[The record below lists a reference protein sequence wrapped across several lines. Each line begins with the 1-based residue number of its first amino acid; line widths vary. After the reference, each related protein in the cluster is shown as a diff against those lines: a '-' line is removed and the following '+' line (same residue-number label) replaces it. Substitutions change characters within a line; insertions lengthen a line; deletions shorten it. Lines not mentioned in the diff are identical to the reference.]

1 MSVPTRPTHHCAA
14 LDLEH
19 AGSGVVLMG
28 WVERIRDLGGL
39 LFLDLRDYRGVTQIV
54 VRPGSGPAAEAK
66 RLGTWWVIAVE
77 GVVLAREAETVN
89 PTIDT
94 GKIEVEAEHI
104 HVLSEARTPPFAPA
118 DSEGVAEELRLRYR
132 YLDLRNPRLQRNLR
146 IRGRL
151 AAEIRG
157 HLDDHGFLEVETPFL
172 TRSTPEGARDY
183 LVPSRVHRGRFY
195 ALPQSPQLFKQLLMI
210 GGTDRYYQ
218 IVRCFRDEDLRADRQ
233 PEFTQVD
240 VEMSFADP
248 DQVIEMT
255 EGLFRRALGAVGIE
269 VKPPFPRFTYREAM
283 DRFGIDRPDLRY
295 GVEVKDISHALRIPT
310 HPAFQA
316 VLDSGGSVRAIVA
329 PGCGGFSRK
338 RLDQLMAAGEDA
350 GAGGV
355 GWFRGLGQF
364 VELTYVWNDPKHVT
378 PVLHAAYRDGSIR
391 SSLSKAFDEAQLRAL
406 LEAAGTGEDDL
417 LLLVAGKPELASRVL
432 GALRRQLAASEGW
445 TSPGQFAMAW
455 VTEFPLFDHSEAEG
469 RLTSVHHPFTSP
481 HPEDVDRLATDPLS
495 VRSLAYDVI
504 ANGHELGGGSI
515 RIHNRT
521 MQQRVFEALEIP
533 PAEAAERFGFFLE
546 ALEYGTPP
554 HGGIALGFDRIA
566 MLASGSA
573 SLRDVIA
580 FPKTT
585 SATDL
590 MTGSPAGVDPSQL
603 DEVGVALAG
612 KPGPDED

>member
-94 GKIEVEAEHI
+94 GKIEVEAERIHI
-104 HVLSEARTPPFAPA
+104 LSEARTPPFAPT

-157 HLDDHGFLEVETPFL
+157 HLDGHGFLEVETPFL

-248 DQVIEMT
+248 DQVIEVT
-255 EGLFRRALGAVGIE
+255 EGLFKRALGAVGIE

-283 DRFGIDRPDLRY
+283 DRYGVDRPDLRY
-295 GVEVKDISHALRIPT
+295 GVEIHDLTEPVRGT
-310 HPAFQA
+310 GHPLLDR
-316 VLDSGGSVRAIVA
+316 VLEAGGCVRGIAA
-329 PGCGGFSRK
+329 PGCAGFSRK
-338 RLDQLMAAGEDA
+338 RLDGLQAAAVEA
-350 GAGGV
+350 GAGGLL
-355 GWFRGLGQF
+355 W
-364 VELTYVWNDPKHVT
+364 
-378 PVLHAAYRDGSIR
+378 AAFRDGEVR
-391 SSLSKAFDEAQLRAL
+391 SPLLKTLGAERLRTL
-406 LEAAGTGEDDL
+406 LEAAGGGPSDL
-417 LLLVAGKPELASRVL
+417 LLMVAGEAKTACEAL

-445 TSPGQFAMAW
+445 TSPEQFVMAW

-481 HPEDVDRLATDPLS
+481 HPEDVERLATDPLS

-515 RIHNRT
+515 RIHNRA

-603 DEVGVALAG
+603 DEVGVALAAARTEA
-612 KPGPDED
+612 EDD

>member
-1 MSVPTRPTHHCAA
+1 MSVPTRPTHHCGA
-14 LDLEH
+14 LGLEH

-39 LFLDLRDYRGVTQIV
+39 LFLDLRDYRGATQVV
-54 VRPGSGPAAEAK
+54 VRPGSGPAVVAK

-77 GVVLAREAETVN
+77 GGVLAREAATVN
-89 PTIDT
+89 PAIDT
-94 GKIEVEAEHI
+94 GSIEVEAERIHI
-104 HVLSEARTPPFAPA
+104 LSEARTPPFAPT
-118 DSEGVAEELRLRYR
+118 DSGGVAEELRLRYR

-248 DQVIEMT
+248 DQVIEVT
-255 EGLFRRALGAVGIE
+255 EGLFRRALGAVGIG
-269 VKPPFPRFTYREAM
+269 VRPPFPRLTYREAM
-283 DRFGIDRPDLRY
+283 DRYGVDRPDLRY
-295 GVEVKDISHALRIPT
+295 GAEIRDLTVLARGT
-310 HPAFQA
+310 GHPLLDR
-316 VLDSGGSVRAIVA
+316 VLEAGGSLRGIAA
-329 PGCGGFSRK
+329 PGCAGFSRK
-338 RLDQLMAAGEDA
+338 RLDGLQAAAVEA
-350 GAGGV
+350 GAGGLL
-355 GWFRGLGQF
+355 W
-364 VELTYVWNDPKHVT
+364 
-378 PVLHAAYRDGSIR
+378 AAFRDGEVR
-391 SSLSKAFDEAQLRAL
+391 SPLLKTLGADRLRAL
-406 LEAAGTGEDDL
+406 LEAAGGGPSDL
-417 LLLVAGKPELASRVL
+417 LLMVAGEAKTACEAL
-432 GALRRQLAASEGW
+432 GALRRQLGASEGW
-445 TSPGQFAMAW
+445 TSPDQFAMAW

-515 RIHNRT
+515 RIHNRA
-521 MQQRVFEALEIP
+521 MQQRVFDALAIP

-590 MTGSPAGVDPSQL
+590 MTGSPAGVDSSQL
-603 DEVGVALAG
+603 DEVGVALANRTG
-612 KPGPDED
+612 GQDD

>member
-54 VRPGSGPAAEAK
+54 VRPEAGPAAEAK

-94 GKIEVEAEHI
+94 GKIEVEAERIHI
-104 HVLSEARTPPFAPA
+104 LSEARTPPFAPT

-157 HLDDHGFLEVETPFL
+157 HLDGHGFLEVETPFL

-248 DQVIEMT
+248 DQVIEVT
-255 EGLFRRALGAVGIE
+255 EGLFERSLAAVGIE
-269 VKPPFPRFTYREAM
+269 VKPPFPRFTYRQAM

-295 GVEVKDISHALRIPT
+295 GAEIRDLTELARGT
-310 HPAFQA
+310 GHPLLDR
-316 VLDSGGSVRAIVA
+316 VLEAGGSVRGIAA
-329 PGCGGFSRK
+329 PGCAALSRK
-338 RLDQLMAAGEDA
+338 RLDGLQAAAVEA
-350 GAGGV
+350 GAGGLLWASV
-355 GWFRGLGQF
+355 
-364 VELTYVWNDPKHVT
+364 
-378 PVLHAAYRDGSIR
+378 RDGEVR
-391 SSLSKAFDEAQLRAL
+391 SPLLKTLGPGRLRAL
-406 LEAAGTGEDDL
+406 MEAAGAGPRDL
-417 LLLVAGKPELASRVL
+417 LLMVAGERKTACQAL

-455 VTEFPLFDHSEAEG
+455 VTEFPLFDHSESEG

-504 ANGHELGGGSI
+504 ANGFELGGGSI
-515 RIHNRT
+515 RIHDRA

>member
-1 MSVPTRPTHHCAA
+1 MSVPTRPTHHCGA
-14 LDLEH
+14 LGLED
-19 AGSGVVLMG
+19 AGGSVVLMG

-39 LFLDLRDYRGVTQIV
+39 LFLDLRDYRGATQIV
-54 VRPGSGPAAEAK
+54 VRPGSGPAAVAK

-77 GVVLAREAETVN
+77 GGVLAREAATVN
-89 PTIDT
+89 PAIDT
-94 GKIEVEAEHI
+94 GSIEVEAERIHI
-104 HVLSEARTPPFAPA
+104 LSEARTPPFAPT
-118 DSEGVAEELRLRYR
+118 DSGGVAEELRLRYR

-157 HLDDHGFLEVETPFL
+157 HLDGHGFLEVETPFL

-248 DQVIEMT
+248 DQVIEVT

-269 VKPPFPRFTYREAM
+269 VRPPLPRLTYREAM
-283 DRFGIDRPDLRY
+283 DRYGVDRPDLRY
-295 GVEVKDISHALRIPT
+295 GAEIRDLTDLARGT
-310 HPAFQA
+310 GHPLLDR
-316 VLDSGGSVRAIVA
+316 VLAAGGSLRGIAA
-329 PGCGGFSRK
+329 PGCAGFSRK
-338 RLDQLMAAGEDA
+338 RLDGLQAAAVAA
-350 GAGGV
+350 GAGGLLWAAFPDGEV
-355 GWFRGLGQF
+355 RSPLLKTLGA
-364 VELTYVWNDPKHVT
+364 D
-378 PVLHAAYRDGSIR
+378 R
-391 SSLSKAFDEAQLRAL
+391 LRAL
-406 LEAAGTGEDDL
+406 LEAAGGGPSDL
-417 LLLVAGKPELASRVL
+417 LLMVAGEAKTACAAL
-432 GALRRQLAASEGW
+432 GALRRQLGASEGW
-445 TSPGQFAMAW
+445 TSPEQFAMAW

-515 RIHNRT
+515 RIHNRA

-590 MTGSPAGVDPSQL
+590 MTGSPAGVDSSQL
-603 DEVGVALAG
+603 DEVGVALANRTG
-612 KPGPDED
+612 GQED

>member
-1 MSVPTRPTHHCAA
+1 M
-14 LDLEH
+14 
-19 AGSGVVLMG
+19 
-28 WVERIRDLGGL
+28 
-39 LFLDLRDYRGVTQIV
+39 
-54 VRPGSGPAAEAK
+54 
-66 RLGTWWVIAVE
+66 
-77 GVVLAREAETVN
+77 LAREAETIN
-89 PTIDT
+89 PGIGT
-94 GKIEVEAEHI
+94 GRIEVEAARI
-104 HVLSEARTPPFAPA
+104 HVLSEARTPPFPPT

-146 IRGRL
+146 IRARL
-151 AAEIRG
+151 AAEIRA

-248 DQVIEMT
+248 DQVIEVT
-255 EGLFRRALGAVGIE
+255 EGLFERALGAVGIE
-269 VKPPFPRFTYREAM
+269 VRPPFPRFTYRHAM
-283 DRFGIDRPDLRY
+283 DRYGVDRPDLRY
-295 GVEVKDISHALRIPT
+295 GAEITDLTEVARGSG
-310 HPAFQA
+310 HPLLDR
-316 VLDSGGSVRAIVA
+316 VLGAGGSVRGIAA
-329 PGCGGFSRK
+329 PRCAGFSRK
-338 RLDQLMAAGEDA
+338 RLDGLQAAAVEA
-350 GAGGV
+350 GAGGLL
-355 GWFRGLGQF
+355 W
-364 VELTYVWNDPKHVT
+364 
-378 PVLHAAYRDGSIR
+378 AAFRDGEVR
-391 SSLSKAFDEAQLRAL
+391 SPLLRTLGADRLRAL
-406 LEAAGTGEDDL
+406 LEAAGGGPSDL
-417 LLLVAGKPELASRVL
+417 LLMVAGEARTASQAL

-445 TSPGQFAMAW
+445 TAPDRFAMAW
-455 VTEFPLFDHSEAEG
+455 VTEFPLFDYSEAER

-481 HPEDVDRLATDPLS
+481 HPEDVERLASEPLS

-504 ANGHELGGGSI
+504 ANGFELGGGSI
-515 RIHNRT
+515 RIHNRAL
-521 MQQRVFEALEIP
+521 QQRVFDALQIP

-566 MLASGSA
+566 MLAAGST

-585 SATDL
+585 SATDR

-603 DEVGVALAG
+603 QEVGVALTAARA
-612 KPGPDED
+612 DED

>member
-19 AGSGVVLMG
+19 RGSAVVLMG

-54 VRPGSGPAAEAK
+54 VRPESGPAAEAK
-66 RLGTWWVIAVE
+66 RLGAWWVIAVE
-77 GVVLAREAETVN
+77 GAVLAREPETIN
-89 PTIDT
+89 PAIRT
-94 GKIEVEAEHI
+94 GKIEVEAERIHI
-104 HVLSEARTPPFAPA
+104 LSEARTPPFPPT

-151 AAEIRG
+151 ATEIRG
-157 HLDDHGFLEVETPFL
+157 HLDGHGFLEVETPFL

-248 DQVIEMT
+248 EQVIEIT
-255 EGLFRRALGAVGIE
+255 EGLFERALGAVGIE
-269 VKPPFPRFTYREAM
+269 VKPPFPRFTYERAM
-283 DRFGIDRPDLRY
+283 ERYGVDRPDLRY
-295 GVEVKDISHALRIPT
+295 GAEIRDLTDLVRGT
-310 HPAFQA
+310 GHPLLER
-316 VLDSGGSVRAIVA
+316 VLEGGGSVRGIAA
-329 PGCGGFSRK
+329 PGCAGFSRK
-338 RLDQLMAAGEDA
+338 RLDGLQAAAVEA
-350 GAGGV
+350 GAGGLL
-355 GWFRGLGQF
+355 W
-364 VELTYVWNDPKHVT
+364 
-378 PVLHAAYRDGSIR
+378 AAFRDGDVR
-391 SSLSKAFDEAQLRAL
+391 SPLLKTLGADRLRAL
-406 LEAAGTGEDDL
+406 LEAAGGGPGDL
-417 LLLVAGKPELASRVL
+417 LLMVAGAPKAACQAL

-455 VTEFPLFDHSEAEG
+455 VTEFPLFDCSEVEG

-481 HPEDVDRLATDPLS
+481 HPEDADRLVTDPLS

-504 ANGHELGGGSI
+504 ANGFELGGGSI
-515 RIHNRT
+515 RIHSRE

-566 MLASGSA
+566 MLASGST

-590 MTGSPAGVDPSQL
+590 MTGSPAGVDAAQL
-603 DEVGVALAG
+603 DEVGVALAR
-612 KPGPDED
+612 KPPTDES

>member
-1 MSVPTRPTHHCAA
+1 MTVPTRPTHHCAA
-14 LDLEH
+14 LDLPD
-19 AGSGVVLMG
+19 AGSEVVLMG
-28 WVERIRDLGGL
+28 WVERVRDLGGL

-54 VRPGSGPAAEAK
+54 VRPGSAPAAAAK
-66 RLGTWWVIAVE
+66 RLGVWWVIAVE
-77 GVVLAREAETVN
+77 GVVLVREAATVN
-89 PTIDT
+89 PAIDT
-94 GKIEVEAEHI
+94 GKIEVEAQRI
-104 HVLSEARTPPFAPA
+104 HVLSESRTPPFAPT

-151 AAEIRG
+151 AAEVRG
-157 HLDDHGFLEVETPFL
+157 HLDAHGFLEVETPFL

-248 DQVIEMT
+248 DQVIEIT

-269 VKPPFPRFTYREAM
+269 VSPPFPRFTYREAM

-295 GVEVKDISHALRIPT
+295 GAEIRDLTELARGAG
-310 HPAFQA
+310 HPLLDR
-316 VLDSGGSVRAIVA
+316 VLEGGGSLRGIAA
-329 PGCGGFSRK
+329 PGAAGFSRK
-338 RLDQLMAAGEDA
+338 RLDALGAAAVEA
-350 GAGGV
+350 GAGGLLWAAFLEGDV
-355 GWFRGLGQF
+355 RSPLLKTLGADR
-364 VELTYVWNDPKHVT
+364 LT
-378 PVLHAAYRDGSIR
+378 R
-391 SSLSKAFDEAQLRAL
+391 L
-406 LEAAGTGEDDL
+406 LEAAGGSPGDL
-417 LLLVAGKPELASRVL
+417 LLMVAGEPRTACQAL
-432 GALRRQLAASEGW
+432 GTLRRQLAASEGW
-445 TSPGQFAMAW
+445 TSSGQFAMAW
-455 VTEFPLFDHSEAEG
+455 VTEFPLFDHSETEG

-481 HPEDVDRLATDPLS
+481 HPEDLDRLGTDPLS

-515 RIHNRT
+515 RIHQRAL
-521 MQQRVFEALEIP
+521 QQRVFEALEIP
-533 PAEAAERFGFFLE
+533 PDEAAERFGFFLE

-566 MLASGSA
+566 MLASGSP

-590 MTGSPAGVDPSQL
+590 MTGSPAGVAPSQL
-603 DEVGVALAG
+603 QEVGVGLTA
-612 KPGPDED
+612 KPGSTED

>member
-1 MSVPTRPTHHCAA
+1 MSVPTRPTHHCGA
-14 LDLEH
+14 LGLED
-19 AGSGVVLMG
+19 AGGSVVLMG

-39 LFLDLRDYRGVTQIV
+39 LFLDLRDYRGATQIV
-54 VRPGSGPAAEAK
+54 VRPGSGPAAVAK

-77 GVVLAREAETVN
+77 GGVLAREAATVN
-89 PTIDT
+89 PAIDT
-94 GKIEVEAEHI
+94 GSIEVEAERIHI
-104 HVLSEARTPPFAPA
+104 LSEARTPPFAPT
-118 DSEGVAEELRLRYR
+118 DSGGVAEELRLRYR

-157 HLDDHGFLEVETPFL
+157 HLDGHGFLEVETPFL

-248 DQVIEMT
+248 DQVIEVT

-269 VKPPFPRFTYREAM
+269 VRPPFPRLTYREAM
-283 DRFGIDRPDLRY
+283 DRYGVDRPDLRY
-295 GVEVKDISHALRIPT
+295 GAEIRDLTDLARGT
-310 HPAFQA
+310 GHPLLDR
-316 VLDSGGSVRAIVA
+316 VLAAGGSLRGIAA
-329 PGCGGFSRK
+329 PGCAGFSRK
-338 RLDQLMAAGEDA
+338 RLDGLQAAAVAA
-350 GAGGV
+350 GAGGLL
-355 GWFRGLGQF
+355 W
-364 VELTYVWNDPKHVT
+364 
-378 PVLHAAYRDGSIR
+378 AAFRDGEVR
-391 SSLSKAFDEAQLRAL
+391 SPLLKTLGADRLRAL
-406 LEAAGTGEDDL
+406 LEAAGGGPSDL
-417 LLLVAGKPELASRVL
+417 LLMVAGEAKTACAAL
-432 GALRRQLAASEGW
+432 GALRRQLGASEGW
-445 TSPGQFAMAW
+445 TSPEQFAMAW

-515 RIHNRT
+515 RIHNRA

-590 MTGSPAGVDPSQL
+590 MTGSPAGVDSSQL
-603 DEVGVALAG
+603 DEVGVALANRTG
-612 KPGPDED
+612 GQED

>member
-19 AGSGVVLMG
+19 AGSAVVLMG

-54 VRPGSGPAAEAK
+54 VRPESGPAAEAK
-66 RLGTWWVIAVE
+66 RLGAWWVIGVE
-77 GVVLAREAETVN
+77 GVVLAREPATIN
-89 PTIDT
+89 PGIRT
-94 GKIEVEAEHI
+94 GKIEVEAERIHI
-104 HVLSEARTPPFAPA
+104 LSEARTPPFPPA

-157 HLDDHGFLEVETPFL
+157 HLDKHGFLEVETPFL

-240 VEMSFADP
+240 LEMSFADP
-248 DQVIEMT
+248 EQVIEVT
-255 EGLFRRALGAVGIE
+255 EGLFERALGAVGIE
-269 VKPPFPRFTYREAM
+269 VTPPFPRFTYEEAM
-283 DRFGIDRPDLRY
+283 ERYGVDRPDLRY
-295 GVEVKDISHALRIPT
+295 GAEIRDLSGLVRGSG
-310 HPAFQA
+310 HPLLDR
-316 VLDSGGSVRAIVA
+316 VLEGGGCVRGIAA
-329 PGCGGFSRK
+329 PGCAGFSRK
-338 RLDQLMAAGEDA
+338 RLDGLQAAAVEA
-350 GAGGV
+350 GAGGLL
-355 GWFRGLGQF
+355 W
-364 VELTYVWNDPKHVT
+364 
-378 PVLHAAYRDGSIR
+378 AAFRDGDIR
-391 SSLSKAFDEAQLRAL
+391 SPLLKTLGADRLRAL
-406 LEAAGTGEDDL
+406 AEAAGGGAGDL
-417 LLLVAGKPELASRVL
+417 LLMVAGEPKAASRAL

-445 TSPGQFAMAW
+445 TSPGQFVMAW

-481 HPEDVDRLATDPLS
+481 HPEDVDRLATDPLG

-504 ANGHELGGGSI
+504 ANGFELGGGSI
-515 RIHNRT
+515 RIHNRE

-566 MLASGSA
+566 MLASGST

-590 MTGSPAGVDPSQL
+590 MTGSPAGVDSSQL
-603 DEVGVALAG
+603 DEVGVALAAARG
-612 KPGPDED
+612 EED

>member
-1 MSVPTRPTHHCAA
+1 MNLPTRPTHHCSA
-14 LDLEH
+14 LGLEQ
-19 AGSGVVLMG
+19 AGSRVVLMG

-66 RLGTWWVIAVE
+66 RLGAWWVIAVE
-77 GVVLAREAETVN
+77 GLVLAREPGTVN
-89 PTIDT
+89 PGIRT
-94 GKIEVEAEHI
+94 GTIEVEAERL
-104 HVLSEARTPPFAPA
+104 HVLSEARTPPFSPT
-118 DSEGVAEELRLRYR
+118 DSEGVAEDLRLRYR

-151 AAEIRG
+151 ATEIRS
-157 HLDDHGFLEVETPFL
+157 HLDGHGFLEVETPFL

-195 ALPQSPQLFKQLLMI
+195 ALPQSPQLFKQLLMV

-248 DQVIEMT
+248 EQVIEIT
-255 EGLFRRALGAVGIE
+255 EGLFERALGAVGIE
-269 VKPPFPRFTYREAM
+269 VKPPFPRFTYQQAM
-283 DRFGIDRPDLRY
+283 DRYGVDRPDLRY
-295 GVEVKDISHALRIPT
+295 GAEIIDLTDLVRGSG
-310 HPAFQA
+310 HPL
-316 VLDSGGSVRAIVA
+316 LDRVVGAGDTVRGIAA
-329 PGCGGFSRK
+329 PGCAGFSRK
-338 RLDQLMAAGEDA
+338 RLDGLQAAAIEA
-350 GAGGV
+350 GAGGLL
-355 GWFRGLGQF
+355 W
-364 VELTYVWNDPKHVT
+364 
-378 PVLHAAYRDGSIR
+378 AAFRDGEVR
-391 SSLSKAFDEAQLRAL
+391 SPLVKTVGADRLRTL
-406 LEAAGTGEDDL
+406 LEAAGGGPSDL
-417 LLLVAGKPELASRVL
+417 LLMVAGEAKMACEAL

-455 VTEFPLFDHSEAEG
+455 VTEFPLFDYSQSEG

-481 HPEDVDRLATDPLS
+481 HPDDLDRLATEPLS

-504 ANGHELGGGSI
+504 ANGFELGGGSI
-515 RIHNRT
+515 RIHSRE

-533 PAEAAERFGFFLE
+533 AAEAAERFGFFLE

-566 MLASGSA
+566 MLASGSR

-590 MTGSPAGVDPSQL
+590 MTGSPAGVEPSQL
-603 DEVGVALAG
+603 DEVGVALGTRAN
-612 KPGPDED
+612 PDED

>member
-19 AGSGVVLMG
+19 SGSAVVLMG

-54 VRPGSGPAAEAK
+54 VRPESGPAAEAK
-66 RLGTWWVIAVE
+66 RLGAWWVIAVE
-77 GVVLAREAETVN
+77 GAVLAREPETIN
-89 PTIDT
+89 PGIRT
-94 GKIEVEAEHI
+94 GKIEVEAERIHI
-104 HVLSEARTPPFAPA
+104 LSEARTPPFPPT

-151 AAEIRG
+151 ATEIRG
-157 HLDDHGFLEVETPFL
+157 HLDGHGFLEVETPFL

-248 DQVIEMT
+248 EQVIEIT
-255 EGLFRRALGAVGIE
+255 EGLFERALGAVGIE
-269 VKPPFPRFTYREAM
+269 VKPPFPRFTYERAM
-283 DRFGIDRPDLRY
+283 ERYGVDRPDLRY
-295 GVEVKDISHALRIPT
+295 GAEIRDLTDLARGAG
-310 HPAFQA
+310 HPLLDR
-316 VLDSGGSVRAIVA
+316 VLEGGGSVRGIAA
-329 PGCGGFSRK
+329 PGCAGFARK
-338 RLDQLMAAGEDA
+338 RLDGLQAAAVEA
-350 GAGGV
+350 GAGGLL
-355 GWFRGLGQF
+355 W
-364 VELTYVWNDPKHVT
+364 
-378 PVLHAAYRDGSIR
+378 AAFRDGDIR
-391 SSLSKAFDEAQLRAL
+391 SPLLKTLGADRLRAL
-406 LEAAGTGEDDL
+406 ADAAGGGPGDL
-417 LLLVAGKPELASRVL
+417 LLMVAGEPKAACQAL
-432 GALRRQLAASEGW
+432 GALRRQLAASESW

-455 VTEFPLFDHSEAEG
+455 VTEFPLFDCSEAEG

-504 ANGHELGGGSI
+504 ANGFELGGGSI
-515 RIHNRT
+515 RIHSRE

-533 PAEAAERFGFFLE
+533 LAEAAERFGFFLE

-566 MLASGSA
+566 MLASGST

-590 MTGSPAGVDPSQL
+590 MTGSPAGVDAGQL
-603 DEVGVALAG
+603 DEVGVVLAR
-612 KPGPDED
+612 KPPTDES

>member
-19 AGSGVVLMG
+19 AGSRVVLMG

-39 LFLDLRDYRGVTQIV
+39 LFLDLRDYRGATQVV

-66 RLGTWWVIAVE
+66 RLGAWWVIAVR
-77 GVVLAREAETVN
+77 GVVLAREPETIN
-89 PTIDT
+89 PATRT
-94 GKIEVEAEHI
+94 GKIEVEAEGI
-104 HVLSEARTPPFAPA
+104 EVLSEARTPPFPPT

-132 YLDLRNPRLQRNLR
+132 YLELRNPTLQANLR
-146 IRGRL
+146 TRARL

-157 HLDDHGFLEVETPFL
+157 HLDEHGFLEVETPFL

-248 DQVIEMT
+248 DQVIEIT
-255 EGLFRRALGAVGIE
+255 EGLFERALGAVGIE
-269 VKPPFPRFTYREAM
+269 VKPPFPRFTYEQAM
-283 DRFGIDRPDLRY
+283 DRYGLDRPDLRY
-295 GVEVKDISHALRIPT
+295 GAEITDLTGMLRGSG
-310 HPAFQA
+310 HPLLDR
-316 VLDSGGSVRAIVA
+316 VLGAGGSVRGIAA
-329 PGCGGFSRK
+329 PACAGFSRK
-338 RLDQLMAAGEDA
+338 RLDGLQSAAVDA
-350 GAGGV
+350 GAGGLL
-355 GWFRGLGQF
+355 W
-364 VELTYVWNDPKHVT
+364 
-378 PVLHAAYRDGSIR
+378 AAFRDGEVR
-391 SSLSKAFDEAQLRAL
+391 SPLLKILGPDCLRGL
-406 LEAAGTGEDDL
+406 LEAAGGGPSDL
-417 LLLVAGKPELASRVL
+417 LLMVAGEAKVASRAL

-455 VTEFPLFDHSEAEG
+455 VTEFPLFDYSEAER

-481 HPEDVDRLATDPLS
+481 HPEDVDRLASDPAS

-504 ANGHELGGGSI
+504 ANGYELGGGSI
-515 RIHNRT
+515 RIHNRS

-566 MLASGSA
+566 MLASGSS
-573 SLRDVIA
+573 SLREVIA

-585 SATDL
+585 SAADL

-603 DEVGVALAG
+603 DEVGVRLARKTPAG
-612 KPGPDED
+612 ER

>member
-14 LDLEH
+14 LDVEH
-19 AGSGVVLMG
+19 AGSSVVLMG

-54 VRPGSGPAAEAK
+54 VRPGSGPAAAAK
-66 RLGTWWVIAVE
+66 RLGTWWVVAVE
-77 GVVLAREAETVN
+77 GLVLTRDAQTVN

-94 GKIEVEAEHI
+94 GRVEVEAERIHI
-104 HVLSEARTPPFAPA
+104 LSEARTPPFAPT

-151 AAEIRG
+151 ATEIRG
-157 HLDDHGFLEVETPFL
+157 HLDGHGFLEVETPFL

-183 LVPSRVHRGRFY
+183 LVPSRVHRGCFY

-248 DQVIEMT
+248 DQVIEVT
-255 EGLFRRALGAVGIE
+255 EGLFQRALGAVGIE
-269 VKPPFPRFTYREAM
+269 VEPPFPRFTYRQAM
-283 DRFGIDRPDLRY
+283 DRYGVDRPDLRY
-295 GVEVKDISHALRIPT
+295 GAEIRDVTELARGT
-310 HPAFQA
+310 GHPL
-316 VLDSGGSVRAIVA
+316 LDRVVGAGGSVRGIAA
-329 PGCGGFSRK
+329 PGCAGFSRK
-338 RLDQLMAAGEDA
+338 RLDGLQAAAVEA
-350 GAGGV
+350 GAGGLLWAAFSGGEV
-355 GWFRGLGQF
+355 RSPLLKTLGA
-364 VELTYVWNDPKHVT
+364 D
-378 PVLHAAYRDGSIR
+378 R
-391 SSLSKAFDEAQLRAL
+391 LRAL
-406 LEAAGTGEDDL
+406 LEAAGGGPSDL
-417 LLLVAGKPELASRVL
+417 LLMVAGEAETACRAL
-432 GALRRQLAASEGW
+432 GALRRQLAASERW
-445 TSPGQFAMAW
+445 TSPEQFAMAW
-455 VTEFPLFDHSEAEG
+455 VTEFPLFERSEGEG

-481 HPEDVDRLATDPLS
+481 HPDDVDRLATDPLS

-504 ANGHELGGGSI
+504 ANGFELGGGSI
-515 RIHNRT
+515 RIHDRA
-521 MQQRVFEALEIP
+521 MQQRVFDALAIP

-546 ALEYGTPP
+546 ALDYGTPP

-603 DEVGVALAG
+603 DEVGVALANQAG
-612 KPGPDED
+612 DQDD

>member
-1 MSVPTRPTHHCAA
+1 MTVPTRPTHHCAA
-14 LDLEH
+14 LDLPD
-19 AGSGVVLMG
+19 AGSRVVLMG
-28 WVERIRDLGGL
+28 WVERVRDLGGL

-66 RLGTWWVIAVE
+66 RLGAWWVIAVE
-77 GVVLAREAETVN
+77 GMVLAREAGTIN
-89 PTIDT
+89 AAIDT
-94 GKIEVEAEHI
+94 GKIEVEAERI
-104 HVLSEARTPPFAPA
+104 HVLSESRTPPFSPA

-132 YLDLRNPRLQRNLR
+132 YLELRNPRLQRNLR
-146 IRGRL
+146 VRARL
-151 AAEIRG
+151 AAEVRG

-248 DQVIEMT
+248 EQVIEIT

-295 GVEVKDISHALRIPT
+295 GAEIRDLTGLARGTGHPLLDRVVEG
-310 HPAFQA
+310 
-316 VLDSGGSVRAIVA
+316 GGSLRGIAA
-329 PGCGGFSRK
+329 PGCAGFSRK
-338 RLDQLMAAGEDA
+338 RLDGLQAAAVEA
-350 GAGGV
+350 GAGGLL
-355 GWFRGLGQF
+355 W
-364 VELTYVWNDPKHVT
+364 
-378 PVLHAAYRDGSIR
+378 AAFRDGEVR
-391 SSLSKAFDEAQLRAL
+391 SPLLKTLGAGRLTGL
-406 LEAAGTGEDDL
+406 LEAAGGGSGDL
-417 LLLVAGKPELASRVL
+417 LLMVAGEARTACQAL

-445 TSPGQFAMAW
+445 TAPGQFAMAW

-481 HPEDVDRLATDPLS
+481 HPEDLDRLGSDPLS

-515 RIHNRT
+515 RIHNRAL
-521 MQQRVFEALEIP
+521 QQRVFEALRIP
-533 PAEAAERFGFFLE
+533 PEEAAERFGFFLE

-566 MLASGSA
+566 MLASGSP

-590 MTGSPAGVDPSQL
+590 MTGSPAGVASSQL
-603 DEVGVALAG
+603 DEVGVGLTGKAG
-612 KPGPDED
+612 TEDD

>member
-1 MSVPTRPTHHCAA
+1 MSVPTRPTHHCGA
-14 LDLEH
+14 LGLED
-19 AGSGVVLMG
+19 AGGSVVLMG

-39 LFLDLRDYRGVTQIV
+39 LFLDLRDYRGAMQIV
-54 VRPGSGPAAEAK
+54 VRPGSGPAAVAK

-77 GVVLAREAETVN
+77 GGVLAREAATVN
-89 PTIDT
+89 PAIDT
-94 GKIEVEAEHI
+94 GSIEVEAERIHI
-104 HVLSEARTPPFAPA
+104 LSEARTPPFAPT
-118 DSEGVAEELRLRYR
+118 DSGGVAEELRLRYR

-157 HLDDHGFLEVETPFL
+157 HLDGHGFLEVETPFL

-248 DQVIEMT
+248 DQVIEVT

-269 VKPPFPRFTYREAM
+269 VRPPFPRLTYREAM
-283 DRFGIDRPDLRY
+283 DRYGVDRPDLRY
-295 GVEVKDISHALRIPT
+295 GAEIRDLTDLARVT
-310 HPAFQA
+310 GHPLLDR
-316 VLDSGGSVRAIVA
+316 VLAAGGSLRGIAA
-329 PGCGGFSRK
+329 PGCAGFSRK
-338 RLDQLMAAGEDA
+338 RLDGLQAAAVAA
-350 GAGGV
+350 GAGGLL
-355 GWFRGLGQF
+355 W
-364 VELTYVWNDPKHVT
+364 
-378 PVLHAAYRDGSIR
+378 AAFRDGEVR
-391 SSLSKAFDEAQLRAL
+391 SPLLKTLGADRLRAL
-406 LEAAGTGEDDL
+406 LEAAGGGPSDL
-417 LLLVAGKPELASRVL
+417 LLMVAGEAKTACAAL
-432 GALRRQLAASEGW
+432 GALRRQLGASEGW
-445 TSPGQFAMAW
+445 TSPEQFAMAW

-515 RIHNRT
+515 RIHNRA

-566 MLASGSA
+566 MLAAGSA

-590 MTGSPAGVDPSQL
+590 MTGSPAGVDSSQL
-603 DEVGVALAG
+603 DEVGVALANRTG
-612 KPGPDED
+612 GQED

>member
-19 AGSGVVLMG
+19 AGRGVVLMG

-54 VRPGSGPAAEAK
+54 VRPGSGPAAAAK
-66 RLGTWWVIAVE
+66 RLGAWWVIAVE

-89 PTIDT
+89 PNIHT
-94 GKIEVEAEHI
+94 GTIEVEAERIHI
-104 HVLSEARTPPFAPA
+104 LSEARTPPFPPT
-118 DSEGVAEELRLRYR
+118 DSEGVAEDLRLRYR

-248 DQVIEMT
+248 DQIIEVT

-269 VKPPFPRFTYREAM
+269 VRPPFPRLTYPQAM
-283 DRFGIDRPDLRY
+283 DRYGVDRPDLRY
-295 GVEVKDISHALRIPT
+295 GVEIRDLTELARGT
-310 HPAFQA
+310 GHPLLDG
-316 VLDSGGSVRAIVA
+316 VLDAGGSVRGIAA
-329 PGCGGFSRK
+329 PACAGFSRK
-338 RLDQLMAAGEDA
+338 RLDGLQAAAVEA
-350 GAGGV
+350 GAGGLL
-355 GWFRGLGQF
+355 W
-364 VELTYVWNDPKHVT
+364 
-378 PVLHAAYRDGSIR
+378 AAFRDGEVR
-391 SSLSKAFDEAQLRAL
+391 SPLLKTLGADRLRAL
-406 LEAAGTGEDDL
+406 VEAAGGGPADL
-417 LLLVAGKPELASRVL
+417 LLMVAGEAKTACKAL

-445 TSPGQFAMAW
+445 TAPEQFAMAW
-455 VTEFPLFDHSEAEG
+455 VTEFPLFERSEAEG

-481 HPEDVDRLATDPLS
+481 HPEDVDRLATDPLG

-504 ANGHELGGGSI
+504 ANGFELGGGSI
-515 RIHNRT
+515 RIHNRA
-521 MQQRVFEALEIP
+521 MQQRVFEALRIP

-590 MTGSPAGVDPSQL
+590 MTGSPAGVDSSQL
-603 DEVGVALAG
+603 DEVGVALAKARDRG
-612 KPGPDED
+612 QDD